1 MNTWVR
7 TYFAIVRGAI
17 PLMGQYAEKLI
28 AIIKEMANII
38 GQFSKFLVKHEG
50 NMRFF
55 VVSDT

>member
-1 MNTWVR
+1 MVR
-7 TYFAIVRGAI
+7 TYFTIVRGAI

-38 GQFSKFLVKHEG
+38 GQFSKILVKHEG
-50 NMRFF
+50 NTRFF